1 MGTLYDVVMTME
13 RLMASYESFLKELD
27 SYMKEKGIDADDKIQ
42 AIAKIYSDAQRNYE
56 RLLSTKRMEDLLR
69 MEGEYKIMKA
79 FAAEIE
85 AGAWTDVN
93 KLGRA
98 I

>member
-13 RLMASYESFLKELD
+13 RLMASYESFLKELG
-27 SYMKEKGIDADDKIQ
+27 SYMQEKGIDADDKTQTIV
-42 AIAKIYSDAQRNYE
+42 KIYSDAQRNYE
-56 RLLSTKRMEDLLR
+56 SLLSTKRMEDLLR

-79 FAAEIE
+79 FAAEIK

-93 KLGRA
+93 KFGRA

>member
-27 SYMKEKGIDADDKIQ
+27 SYMQEKGIDADDKTQTIV
-42 AIAKIYSDAQRNYE
+42 KIYFDAQRNYE
-56 RLLSTKRMEDLLR
+56 SLLSTKRMEDLLR

-79 FAAEIE
+79 FAAEIK